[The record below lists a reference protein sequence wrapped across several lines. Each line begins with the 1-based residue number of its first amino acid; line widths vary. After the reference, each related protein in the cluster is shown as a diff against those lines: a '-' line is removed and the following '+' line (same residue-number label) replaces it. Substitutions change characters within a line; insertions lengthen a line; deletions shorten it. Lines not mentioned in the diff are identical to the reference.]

1 MNHND
6 LCNKLNAIANPMNTT
21 MTRRNF
27 ARGLGLTMAGI
38 PLLRGAH
45 AQSTAFTET
54 EIAPFRTP
62 HKYGKLVL
70 AASTDSAAFD
80 SKSVDDPFVFLHDG
94 AFHMLYIGFD
104 GTGYQTG
111 LARSH
116 DLVNWERVACVAR
129 RDPNSKYT
137 RYNVALSCIVRE
149 DGLTSPGKL
158 KKVHGRYLGAWN
170 AYPSAGYEQGSA
182 VIGLAWSDDLLHWE
196 LTDPIL
202 FPQDGAPWEHGG
214 LYRPNLIEQDGI
226 FYLYY
231 NAKTDTLPKSE
242 GGGWH
247 EQSGVATSRDLKQWT
262 RYKGNPVLR
271 NGGHD
276 SWDARFASNPF
287 VVQHKDLWGMYYFG
301 FDWKGKAR
309 ELLALGRDPYHF
321 EKVNEIILDA
331 GAPGTVDE
339 TFAHKPCVIY
349 HDGVLYHFY
358 CAVSGRWP
366 HEVRGVSVA
375 RSKPW

>member
-1 MNHND
+1 MNHNEVSR
-6 LCNKLNAIANPMNTT
+6 KLSTETNTT
-21 MTRRNF
+21 MTRRTF
-27 ARGLGLTMAGI
+27 SRGLGLTIAGL
-38 PLLRGAH
+38 PLLHSAH
-45 AQSTAFTET
+45 AQSAAFTEKD
-54 EIAPFRTP
+54 IAPFRTSY
-62 HKYGKLVL
+62 KYGKLVL
-70 AASTDSAAFD
+70 AASTDPAAFD

-104 GTGYQTG
+104 GAGYQTG

-137 RYNVALSCIVRE
+137 RYNVALSCIVRDDE
-149 DGLTSPGKL
+149 LTSPGRL
-158 KKVHGRYLGAWN
+158 KKVRGRYLGAWN
-170 AYPSAGYEQGSA
+170 AYPNAGYEQGSA

-231 NAKTDTLPKSE
+231 NAKTDALPKSE

-262 RYKGNPVLR
+262 RYEGNPILR

-287 VVQHKDLWGMYYFG
+287 VVRHKRLWGMYYFG

-321 EKVNEIILDA
+321 NKVNEIIIDT
-331 GAPGTVDE
+331 GAPGAVDE
-339 TFAHKPCVIY
+339 DFAHKPCVIY
-349 HDGVLYHFY
+349 HDGALYHFY
-358 CAVSGRWP
+358 CAVSGKWP

-375 RSKPW
+375 RSTPW

>member
-1 MNHND
+1 M
-6 LCNKLNAIANPMNTT
+6 KKS
-21 MTRRNF
+21 MTRRKF
-27 ARGLGLTMAGI
+27 AGGMGAALAGM
-38 PLLRGAH
+38 PLLS
-45 AQSTAFTET
+45 AQGLFAEDFSDK

-62 HKYGKLVL
+62 YKYGKLVL
-70 AASTDSAAFD
+70 SASTEPDAFD
-80 SKSVDDPFVFLHDG
+80 GKTVDDPFVFHHQG

-111 LARSH
+111 LAKSS
-116 DLVNWERVACVAR
+116 DLVHWERVACVAR

-149 DGLTSPGKL
+149 HGLTSQGKL

-170 AYPSAGYEQGSA
+170 AYPNAGYEEGAA

-202 FPQDGAPWEHGG
+202 FPADGAPWEHGG
-214 LYRPNLIEQDGI
+214 LYRPNLIEEDEV

-231 NAKTDTLPKSE
+231 NAKTDPVKNAP
-242 GGGWH
+242 GGAWH

-262 RYKGNPVLR
+262 RYAGNPILK
-271 NGGHD
+271 NGGEG
-276 SWDARFASNPF
+276 SRDARFASNPF
-287 VVQHKDLWGMYYFG
+287 VVRNGNVWGMYYFG
-301 FDWKGKAR
+301 FDARGKAR

-321 EKVNEIILDA
+321 SQVDEIMIDV

-339 TFAHKPCVIY
+339 TFAHKPSVIF
-349 HDGVLYHFY
+349 HDGALYHFY
-358 CAVSGRWP
+358 CAVSGKWP
-366 HEVRGVSVA
+366 NEVRAISVA
-375 RSKPW
+375 RSRPW

>member
-1 MNHND
+1 MHSQ
-6 LCNKLNAIANPMNTT
+6 I
-21 MTRRNF
+21 TRRQF
-27 ARGLGLTMAGI
+27 AAQLGIAAAAAPCLSSS
-38 PLLRGAH
+38 LLH
-45 AQSTAFTET
+45 AEAFTDRQV
-54 EIAPFRTP
+54 APFRTLY
-62 HKYGKLVL
+62 KYEKLVL
-70 AASTDSAAFD
+70 GASNASDAFD

-94 AFHMLYIGFD
+94 IFHMLYIGFD

-111 LARSH
+111 LARSR

-137 RYNVALSCIVRE
+137 RYNIALSCIVRE
-149 DGLTSPGKL
+149 HELTSSGRL
-158 KKVHGRYLGAWN
+158 KKVRGRFLSAWN
-170 AYPSAGYEQGSA
+170 AYPGAGYEQGAA

-214 LYRPNLIEQDGI
+214 LYRPNLIERDGV

-247 EQSGVATSRDLKQWT
+247 EQSGVATSRDLKHWT
-262 RYKGNPVLR
+262 RYTGNPVLP
-271 NGGHD
+271 NGDHG

-287 VVQHKDLWGMYYFG
+287 VVQHNDLWGMYYFG

-321 EKVNEIILDA
+321 EKINEIILDV

-349 HDGVLYHFY
+349 HDGALYHFY
-358 CAVSGRWP
+358 CAVSGKWP